1 MSDVRHML
9 ILGSSSRYRQEL
21 LQRLKIPFLSVSPDI
36 NETPQA
42 GESPLALALRLS
54 KEKALAVA
62 TAYPNAIVI
71 GADQVAS
78 LRNTPIGKPGS
89 LPAARDQLSL
99 LSGQTVIFHSAIT
112 VVYKDSIQTVDTP
125 TTCVFRELSAEAIAR
140 YVEIDQ
146 PWDTA
151 GAAKAE
157 CLGIALMESIT
168 SSDPTAIIGLPLIT
182 LTSML
187 RLVGFDPLEQAKIHL

>member
-62 TAYPNAIVI
+62 TAYPDAIVI

-112 VVYKDSIQTVDTP
+112 VVYK
-125 TTCVFRELSAEAIAR
+125 LS
-140 YVEIDQ
+140 
-146 PWDTA
+146 
-151 GAAKAE
+151 
-157 CLGIALMESIT
+157 
-168 SSDPTAIIGLPLIT
+168 LIH
-182 LTSML
+182 
-187 RLVGFDPLEQAKIHL
+187 I